1 MAKKHRRQG
10 AQAKQRAPQQRYR
23 PAQRVREGTVAL
35 SHGDTEKAL
44 SLAISVLHAATD
56 PATSAA
62 ARRLAVEARFR
73 AAAARTNLKTRLEY
87 LEAALQLA
95 PEESRLHYHH
105 ALTLW
110 ALGRIPEALPELA
123 GLQEQAQ
130 KRPEVTFLYQ
140 LACVVTG
147 QSCANQ
153 ALPVAEANTVQLL
166 QGVLQGA
173 STTTLQKQAEQ
184 ATLLGKTPALWAT
197 LLSMKDTPK
206 SAPVARLQAIAD
218 DMAAGSAVMPYY
230 LGVGAMRK
238 GDLSLAQSAWQL
250 AAKAG
255 QSMPWLVANMRQIL
269 RAQGHA
275 LGQEGRWHDL
285 IALLQIQPVLE
296 PPDAVLEE
304 MLGVAY
310 AHLGDA
316 AAHANDWSTAA
327 QHWQA
332 ATTHHPSR
340 QIYQNLALAREALQ
354 QWRPAAEAWR
364 EVLRRRPRKQH
375 HPEAVTD
382 AHMATLWG
390 HVAECYERVNDARE
404 MLSCLKN
411 AVRYA
416 PGDLELGVKV
426 ADISS
431 QTGRDDAAIKELE
444 RLLALNA
451 QYVPALLRLGTLY
464 QSRYDRDPMPIW
476 RRVLAIEPHND
487 EARQALAQLYVEKIQ
502 EEGPRYG
509 WFDRFRRRS
518 EKEKIALLEEGLRE
532 LPTHPTLLMAL
543 GELQADMGRT
553 KQARQAFTQA
563 WEAMPQ
569 KPAVVAEAIHNL
581 LHAGGGDIV
590 QRLFPTARQI
600 PGLPAMFWVSLGRQV
615 LQCELG
621 QDWVDLFWSEALT
634 LAAQNRPGESMAYI
648 LLQLFEAAHSEEA
661 PQLAAR
667 YEARLRAEYS
677 HSGAVELIEA
687 YHAVHRRPDAS
698 RALRLLRQAQE
709 VARQANEP
717 GIATMAGQ
725 IAALLRSPAPP
736 PFFDLLAG
744 LGGRD
749 KRRGRRR
756 VLDEV
761 FAELAEEFEEE
772 IRRESRCHF

>member
-1 MAKKHRRQG
+1 
-10 AQAKQRAPQQRYR
+10 
-23 PAQRVREGTVAL
+23 
-35 SHGDTEKAL
+35 
-44 SLAISVLHAATD
+44 
-56 PATSAA
+56 
-62 ARRLAVEARFR
+62 
-73 AAAARTNLKTRLEY
+73 
-87 LEAALQLA
+87 
-95 PEESRLHYHH
+95 
-105 ALTLW
+105 
-110 ALGRIPEALPELA
+110 
-123 GLQEQAQ
+123 
-130 KRPEVTFLYQ
+130 
-140 LACVVTG
+140 
-147 QSCANQ
+147 
-153 ALPVAEANTVQLL
+153 
-166 QGVLQGA
+166 
-173 STTTLQKQAEQ
+173 
-184 ATLLGKTPALWAT
+184 
-197 LLSMKDTPK
+197 
-206 SAPVARLQAIAD
+206 
-218 DMAAGSAVMPYY
+218 
-230 LGVGAMRK
+230 
-238 GDLSLAQSAWQL
+238 
-250 AAKAG
+250 
-255 QSMPWLVANMRQIL
+255 MPWLVDNMRQIL
-269 RAQGHA
+269 RAHGHA

-285 IALLQIQPVLE
+285 VALLQTQPVLE
-296 PPDAVLEE
+296 PPDEVLEE

-316 AAHANDWSTAA
+316 AAQANDWSTAA

-340 QIYQNLALAREALQ
+340 QIFQNLALAREALQ

-411 AVRYA
+411 AVKYA

-431 QTGRDDAAIKELE
+431 QTGRDDAAIKALE

-563 WEAMPQ
+563 WEAVPQ

-600 PGLPAMFWVSLGRQV
+600 PGLPAMFWVSLGCQV

-648 LLQLFEAAHSEEA
+648 LLQLFEAANSEEA

-667 YEARLRAEYS
+667 YEARLRAEYP
-677 HSGAVELIEA
+677 HSGAIEFIDA
-687 YHAVHRRPDAS
+687 YHAIHRRHDAS
-698 RALRLLRQAQE
+698 RALRLLRRAQE

-717 GIATMAGQ
+717 GIATMAEH

-736 PFFDLLAG
+736 PFLDLLAG
-744 LGGRD
+744 LGGRE
-749 KRRGRRR
+749 KRGGRRS
-756 VLDEV
+756 VLDDV

-772 IRRESRCHF
+772 MRRESRRRF